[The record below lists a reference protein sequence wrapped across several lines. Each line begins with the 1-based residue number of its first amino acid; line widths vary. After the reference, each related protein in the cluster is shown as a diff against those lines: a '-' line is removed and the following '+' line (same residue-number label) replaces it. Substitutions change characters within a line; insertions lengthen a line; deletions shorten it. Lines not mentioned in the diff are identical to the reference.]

1 MTGLTDG
8 RQRLRLIWTVLLTI
22 AISGLFFTM
31 IRPFIVTV
39 LMAAISS
46 GLSYP
51 MFARIRDS
59 RLLRRVK
66 DPRHSAA
73 VVTILVVLIVIVLP
87 LAALLGIVAEQAV
100 SVSARVRPW
109 LEQQLAQPD
118 QLDALWERV
127 PVLATLDP
135 YKDRIM
141 AKLGEFAASL
151 GQFLVAN
158 LAVMTRGAV
167 AFFFHLF
174 IMLYAM
180 FFFLLDGRKM
190 LDSLHAMLPLDDADE
205 RRMIGKF
212 LSVSRATLK
221 GTLVIGIVQGVLAG
235 GALWLAGIGQAVFWG
250 TIMAV
255 LSIIPGVGTALVWIP
270 AVVYL
275 FVNGSIVAA
284 VAVTAWCVLVVGTA
298 DNVLRPLL
306 VGRDTKMPDL
316 LILLSTLGGLVMF
329 GAVGLVL
336 GPVLAALFLTIWE
349 IFNASVRAALGE
361 APSPAQPS

>member
-1 MTGLTDG
+1 MTGPTDA

-22 AISGLFFTM
+22 VISGLFFAM

-39 LMAAISS
+39 LMAAIAS
-46 GLSYP
+46 GLGYP
-51 MFARIRDS
+51 MFAGIRDS
-59 RLLRRVK
+59 RVLRRVK

-73 VVTILVVLIVIVLP
+73 VVTILIVLVVIVVP
-87 LAALLGIVAEQAV
+87 LAVLLGIVAEQAV

-109 LEQQLAQPD
+109 LEQQLSQPD

-127 PVLATLDP
+127 PLLSALEP
-135 YKDRIM
+135 YQGRIM
-141 AKLGEFAASL
+141 AKLGDFAASL

-180 FFFLLDGRKM
+180 FFFLLDGKRM
-190 LDSLHAMLPLDDADE
+190 LESLHAMLPLDDADE
-205 RRMIGKF
+205 RMMIGKF
-212 LSVSRATLK
+212 LSVSRATIK

-235 GALWLAGIGQAVFWG
+235 GALWAAGIGNAVFWG

-284 VAVTAWCVLVVGTA
+284 VAVTVWCVLVVGTA

-349 IFNASVRAALGE
+349 IFNASMRAAVGGQ
-361 APSPAQPS
+361 SPPVEPA

>member
-1 MTGLTDG
+1 
-8 RQRLRLIWTVLLTI
+8 VLLTI
-22 AISGLFFTM
+22 GISGLFFAM

-39 LMAAISS
+39 LMAAIAS

-59 RLLRRVK
+59 RLLSRVK

-73 VVTILVVLIVIVLP
+73 VATILIVLIVIVVP

-100 SVSARVRPW
+100 SVSVRVRPW
-109 LEQQLAQPD
+109 IEQQLSQPD
-118 QLDALWERV
+118 QLGALWERI
-127 PVLATLDP
+127 PLLGALEP
-135 YKDRIM
+135 YQDRIM
-141 AKLGEFAASL
+141 AKLGDFAASV

-180 FFFLLDGRKM
+180 FFFLLDGRRM
-190 LDSLHAMLPLDDADE
+190 LDSVHAILPLDDADE
-205 RRMIGKF
+205 RVMVDKF

-235 GALWLAGIGQAVFWG
+235 GALWVAGVGNAVFWG

-270 AVVYL
+270 AVIYL
-275 FVNGSIVAA
+275 FASGSVVAA
-284 VAVTAWCVLVVGTA
+284 VAVTVWCVLVVGMA
-298 DNVLRPLL
+298 DNVLRPVL

-349 IFNASVRAALGE
+349 IFNASMRAAVGGQ
-361 APSPAQPS
+361 SPPVEPA